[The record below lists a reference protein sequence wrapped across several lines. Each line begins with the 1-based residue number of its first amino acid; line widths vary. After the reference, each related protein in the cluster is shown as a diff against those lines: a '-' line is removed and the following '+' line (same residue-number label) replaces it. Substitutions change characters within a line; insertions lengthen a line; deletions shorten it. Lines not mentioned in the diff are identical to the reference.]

1 VNELVLL
8 PQLISR
14 NGKDIEYIIATIGV
28 ANLLKLAP
36 HFLAIAETYSEITKG
51 K

>member
-1 VNELVLL
+1 MNEFILI
-8 PQLISR
+8 PQLIAR
-14 NGKDIEYIIATIGV
+14 NGKDIEYIIATIGI

-36 HFLAIAETYSEITKG
+36 HFLAIAETYTEITKG

>member
-1 VNELVLL
+1 MNEFVLI
-8 PQLISR
+8 PQLIAR
-14 NGKDIEYIIATIGV
+14 NGKDIEYIISVIGI

-36 HFLAIAETYSEITKG
+36 HFLAIAETYTEITKG